1 MLWKI
6 AKNVSQVT
14 RRCTIVKS
22 KPQKEVISSYHSEI
36 MTPRYRIII
45 NDLICRSNS
54 STLVCVKLDE
64 CIRKCFCRTFLRDPI
79 TILNAKLLEYSL
91 SLYAVFWLL
100 GGTDNWYKLLR
111 CKVLFKKVIYINSG
125 IFSGI
130 AAERTQYFSRQFT
143 VPSTMISLCDKR
155 HELAHNFSL

>member
-64 CIRKCFCRTFLRDPI
+64 CIRKLCRTFLRDPI

-100 GGTDNWYKLLR
+100 GGTDNRYMLLR
-111 CKVLFKKVIYINSG
+111 YKVLLK
-125 IFSGI
+125 
-130 AAERTQYFSRQFT
+130 
-143 VPSTMISLCDKR
+143 
-155 HELAHNFSL
+155 